1 MTTHILFVAGILLL
15 PLIGACT
22 WRMPAVGR
30 MDLAGRIAVAGAA
43 GALITALVMASLS
56 MLHIPWSR
64 TVLFII
70 LGAVAFLSVRMARA
84 VPGMLQPA
92 STAWKADLTLIAVFV
107 LLTCY
112 GLLTA
117 RESVGDLHFFWGPK
131 AIRFYHAGGID
142 VGVLADKF
150 HTNRDYPPLLPLIFA
165 FCQTVARQFSWWGAL
180 LSTAFFL
187 AGSIAIVRTSSGD
200 SIGALLMAATL
211 SWTLAVGFA
220 GGGADP
226 CLLFF
231 ETLTLA
237 ALTFFDGER
246 GRDVLAAVGLAGAAL
261 TKIEGA
267 TFVVAIVIAVVVVQ
281 RSVKRA
287 VLIAAPAV
295 ALVAAWVVFLIAND
309 LIFGYG
315 GATMGLKFEVLPR
328 VVSMVTRAGM
338 YNLYGFPW
346 IAPLLLVILTRSRR
360 AAFPLVV
367 TLLTLGATLF
377 FYIHVDD
384 PAWWI
389 AASAP
394 RVLLTPLT
402 ALLIAA
408 CCSGMRPQ
416 TRG

>member
-1 MTTHILFVAGILLL
+1 MTTHVLFVAGFLAL

-22 WRMPAVGR
+22 WRLPAVGR

-43 GALITALVMASLS
+43 GALITALVMALLSL
-56 MLHIPWSR
+56 LRVPWSR
-64 TVLFII
+64 TTLFSI
-70 LGAVAFLSVRMARA
+70 LAAVSFLSVRAARA
-84 VPGMLQPA
+84 SSRTSQPA
-92 STAWKADLTLIAVFV
+92 AATRAELTLIAAFMV
-107 LLTCY
+107 LTCY

-131 AIRFYHAGGID
+131 AVRFYHAGGID

-187 AGSIAIVRTSSGD
+187 AGCIAIVRTTSGNN
-200 SIGALLMAATL
+200 SGALLMTATL

-237 ALTFFDGER
+237 ALTFSDGER
-246 GRDVLAAVGLAGAAL
+246 GRDVLAAIGLAGAAL

-267 TFVVAIVIAVVVVQ
+267 TFVVAIVIAVAVVQ

-287 VLIAAPAV
+287 MLIAAPAV
-295 ALVAAWVVFLIAND
+295 ALIAAWVVFLIAND

-315 GATMGLKFEVLPR
+315 GATIGLKFEVLPR
-328 VVSMVTRAGM
+328 VVSMVTRAGL
-338 YNLYGFPW
+338 YNLYGLPW
-346 IAPLLLVILTRSRR
+346 IAPLLLVGLARSRR
-360 AAFPLVV
+360 AAFPLAV
-367 TLLTLGATLF
+367 TLLTLGTTIF

-408 CCSGMRPQ
+408 CCSGSRPQ